1 LDRNEADSRA
11 ATGAGWRGVLVY
23 LVIAFGLSWAA
34 QIALS
39 LAVRRDPASAAQLG
53 GGILVVAVA
62 LMWPPAVGAFVARRW
77 VERGNFADAGLRPG
91 PWRYLALAWFAPALL
106 TLLALLLSL
115 PLYPFDPT
123 FAPLREM
130 AERAGQTLPV
140 DPALIVAVQVVAAL
154 TLAVPLNALFAFG
167 EEFGWRG
174 YLLPR
179 LMALLGA
186 WPGLLAHGAVWGLW
200 HAPLIFLIGYNY
212 PGRPVLG
219 VPLFVVACTLLG
231 VLFGWL
237 RLASGSVW
245 PPTIAHAA
253 FNAIAGLPLVVLRGV
268 DPAVAGV
275 LYSPVGWLVLAL
287 AIAWLAWSGALGRAL
302 RAVPAA
308 PA

>member
-1 LDRNEADSRA
+1 MMEAQPA
-11 ATGAGWRGVLVY
+11 ASAGWRGVLVY

-34 QIALS
+34 QIALA
-39 LAVRRDPASAAQLG
+39 LAVRSDPASAARLG

-62 LMWPPAVGAFVARRW
+62 LMWPPAIGAFVARRW
-77 VERGNFADAGLRPG
+77 VEHGNFADVGLRLG
-91 PWRYLALAWFAPALL
+91 PWRYLALAWIGPTLL
-106 TLLALLLSL
+106 TLLAMLLSL
-115 PLYPFDPT
+115 PLFPFDPT
-123 FAPLREM
+123 FAPLREA
-130 AERAGQTLPV
+130 AERAGQPLPIE
-140 DPALIVAVQVVAAL
+140 PALLVAIQVVAAL
-154 TLAVPLNALFAFG
+154 TLAVPLNAIFAFG

-179 LMALLGA
+179 LMARLGA

-212 PGRPVLG
+212 PGQPVLG

-253 FNAIAGLPLVVLRGV
+253 FNAIAGLPLLMLRGV

-275 LYSPVGWLVLAL
+275 LYSPVGWLVLLL
-287 AIAWLAWSGALGRAL
+287 AIGWLAWSGALGRAL

>member
-1 LDRNEADSRA
+1 MDEQRTNGGPAV
-11 ATGAGWRGVLVY
+11 GWRGVLVY
-23 LVIAFGLSWAA
+23 LAIAFGLSWAA
-34 QIALS
+34 QIALA
-39 LAVRRDPASAAQLG
+39 LAVRSDPASAAQLG

-77 VERGNFADAGLRPG
+77 VERGNFADAGLRLG
-91 PWRYLALAWFAPALL
+91 PWRYLALAWVGPALL
-106 TLLALLLSL
+106 TLLAMLLSL

-130 AERAGQTLPV
+130 AERAGQPLPI
-140 DPALIVAVQVVAAL
+140 DPALIVAIQVVAAL
-154 TLAVPLNALFAFG
+154 TLAVPLNAVFAFG

-212 PGRPVLG
+212 PGQPVLG

-231 VLFGWL
+231 VLLGWL

-253 FNAIAGLPLVVLRGV
+253 FNAIAGLPLLVLRGV

-275 LYSPVGWLVLAL
+275 LYSPVGWLVVLL
-287 AIAWLAWSGALGRAL
+287 AIGWLAWSGALGRAL